1 MKLFNAIAIISLLFP
16 LALSCTW
23 YRVHTIVPQEDLTE
37 GYFEVNT
44 TITTSTTSASAS
56 TATSPQPPTTSAPAN
71 ASCYNLI
78 EDKQNFFNAQTEC
91 QIITQAGLVMCIA
104 D

>member
-37 GYFEVNT
+37 GYFADNT
-44 TITTSTTSASAS
+44 TTTASA
-56 TATSPQPPTTSAPAN
+56 TTPQPPTTSAPAN

>member
-1 MKLFNAIAIISLLFP
+1 MKLLNEIAIISLLLP
-16 LALSCTW
+16 IALSCTW
-23 YRVHTIVPQEDLTE
+23 YRVHTIVPQEDRTE
-37 GYFEVNT
+37 GYFDDQT
-44 TITTSTTSASAS
+44 TSPTSTTSAPDSS
-56 TATSPQPPTTSAPAN
+56 STSPQASTTSAPAN

-91 QIITQAGLVMCIA
+91 QIITQAGLVMCIT

>member
-91 QIITQAGLVMCIA
+91 NIITQAGLVMC
-104 D
+104 